1 MIQRIQTVH
10 LLIAALLVGLFIGLG
25 DGWLAS
31 LADRMAWLPVTA
43 YVLAGLTAALA
54 LAAVFFYKQRATQMR
69 VILAAQVVNVLLV
82 LALAGA
88 LGLSTFGGEATRAGL
103 AAATVAVLPVFA
115 YIFLSL
121 ARWGVRRDI
130 ELVRS
135 MDRLR

>member
-10 LLIAALLVGLFIGLG
+10 LLIAASLVGLFLGLG
-25 DGWLAS
+25 GTWLAG
-31 LADRMAWLPVTA
+31 LADRMAWLPVAA

-69 VILAAQVVNVLLV
+69 VVLAAQVADVALV
-82 LALAGA
+82 LVLAGA
-88 LGLSTFGGEATRAGL
+88 LALSSFGG
-103 AAATVAVLPVFA
+103 AATAEGLVQASVALLPVLA

-121 ARWGVRRDI
+121 ARWGVRRDV